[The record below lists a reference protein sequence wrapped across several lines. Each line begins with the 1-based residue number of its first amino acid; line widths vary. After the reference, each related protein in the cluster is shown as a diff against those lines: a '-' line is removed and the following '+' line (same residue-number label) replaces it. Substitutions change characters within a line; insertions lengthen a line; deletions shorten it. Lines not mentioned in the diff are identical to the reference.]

1 MTTDLSISKQFYSSW
16 SLVSHIGVLRVLLYL
31 INFSEPV
38 FIKFDLHISE
48 LFKFLSSVF
57 ALLEDIKKFII
68 TCI

>member
-1 MTTDLSISKQFYSSW
+1 MTTDLSISKKFYSSW
-16 SLVSHIGVLRVLLYL
+16 SLVSHIGVLRVLLYP